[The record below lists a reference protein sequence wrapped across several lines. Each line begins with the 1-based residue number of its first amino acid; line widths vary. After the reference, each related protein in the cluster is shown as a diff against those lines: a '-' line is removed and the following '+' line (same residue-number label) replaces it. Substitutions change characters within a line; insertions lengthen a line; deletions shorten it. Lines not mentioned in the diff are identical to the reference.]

1 MRIIAGQYRRRSL
14 QSRPGLDL
22 RPTSDRLRETLF
34 DVLAAV
40 GSLSDSVWVD
50 LYAGTEAVGVEALS
64 RGAHQVKG
72 SLDNPIQTGFLIQ
85 RELAH

>member
-1 MRIIAGQYRRRSL
+1 MRIIAGQSRRRSL

-50 LYAGTEAVGVEALS
+50 LHAGTGAVGIEALS
-64 RGAHQVKG
+64 RRARVSVRPGFQLPTKSTDFTVKA
-72 SLDNPIQTGFLIQ
+72 
-85 RELAH
+85 R

>member
-1 MRIIAGQYRRRSL
+1 MRIIAGQSRRRSL

-22 RPTSDRLRETLF
+22 RPTSDRLETLF

-50 LYAGTEAVGVEALS
+50 LHAGTGAVGIEALS
-64 RGAHQVKG
+64 RGARVSVRPGFQLPTNSTDLTVKA
-72 SLDNPIQTGFLIQ
+72 
-85 RELAH
+85 R